1 MNQNQIFKDL
11 KVLELA
17 NILAGPSVGMFFA
30 ELGAAVTK
38 IENPKTNG
46 DPTRQWKLESE
57 KDKPISA
64 YYASVNW
71 GKKVKFID
79 FETENGLL
87 EIYELVKSSDI
98 IIVNFKKGDDLKFKL
113 DYETLK
119 KIKPK
124 LIYAH
129 LDGFGVF
136 DDKPAFDVV
145 LQAESGFM
153 SMNGNSANETLK
165 MPVALI
171 DVVAAHQLKE
181 AILIALINVYK
192 TGKGAMVKTSL
203 FESAL
208 SSLVNQ
214 ASNYLMERKIA
225 KPQGSL
231 HPNIAPYGETF
242 VTADNKK
249 IVLAIGTEK
258 QFEKLCKTLELSD
271 LLTNEKFS
279 NNTQRVKNRT
289 ELEKILHQKI
299 EKIELINL
307 ARKFEAEKI
316 PFGEIK
322 NIAEVLN
329 QKNIESL
336 ILEEMQENCMTKRIK
351 SISFQIYFS

>member
-1 MNQNQIFKDL
+1 MDQNHFFKDL

-30 ELGAAVTK
+30 ELGADVTK
-38 IENPKTNG
+38 IENPKTGG

-57 KDKPISA
+57 RDKPVSA

-71 GKKVKFID
+71 GKKVKFVD
-79 FETENGLL
+79 FESEEGIQ
-87 EIYELVKSSDI
+87 EIYELVKNSDI

-119 KIKPK
+119 NINPKI
-124 LIYAH
+124 IYAH
-129 LDGFGVF
+129 LDGFGAF

-153 SMNGNSANETLK
+153 SMNGNSENETLK

-171 DVVAAHQLKE
+171 DVLAAHQLKE
-181 AILIALINVYK
+181 AILIAIINLFK
-192 TGKGAMVKTSL
+192 TGKGALVKTSL
-203 FESAL
+203 YESAL

-242 VTADNKK
+242 YSSDNQK

-258 QFEKLCKTLELSD
+258 QFEKLCKELGLEY
-271 LLTNEKFS
+271 LLHNERF
-279 NNTQRVKNRT
+279 NTNTQRVKNRT
-289 ELEKILHQKI
+289 ELEKILHNKI
-299 EKIELINL
+299 KNIDFDSLSN
-307 ARKFEAEKI
+307 KFNGKKI
-316 PFGEIK
+316 PFGKIK
-322 NIAEVLN
+322 PLNEVLN
-329 QKNIESL
+329 QKYIEPL
-336 ILEEMQENCMTKRIK
+336 VLEEIQENCMTKRLK
-351 SISFQIYFS
+351 SVSFKIYFS

>member
-1 MNQNQIFKDL
+1 MNQNHFFKDL
-11 KVLELA
+11 RVLELA

-57 KDKPISA
+57 KDKAISA

-79 FETENGLL
+79 FETDNGIL
-87 EIYELVKSSDI
+87 EIYELVKSSDV
-98 IIVNFKKGDDLKFKL
+98 IIVNFKKGDDVKFQL

-119 KIKPK
+119 NINPKI
-124 LIYAH
+124 IYAH
-129 LDGFGVF
+129 LDGFGEF

-153 SMNGNSANETLK
+153 SMNGNSENETLK

-171 DVVAAHQLKE
+171 DVLAAHQLKE
-181 AILIALINVYK
+181 AILIAIINLYK
-192 TGKGAMVKTSL
+192 TGKGALIKTSL

-214 ASNYLMERKIA
+214 ASNYLMGGEIA

-242 VTADNKK
+242 LSADNHKL
-249 IVLAIGTEK
+249 VLAIGTEK
-258 QFEKLCKTLELSD
+258 QFKKLCEQLDVVELIKS
-271 LLTNEKFS
+271 EKFHT
-279 NNTQRVKNRT
+279 NTQRVKNRT
-289 ELEKILHQKI
+289 ELGEILHEKIKKI
-299 EKIELINL
+299 
-307 ARKFEAEKI
+307 KFKDLETKFNAEKI
-316 PFGEIK
+316 PFGQIK
-322 NIAEVLN
+322 NINEVLT
-329 QKNIESL
+329 QKNIENF
-336 ILEEMQENCMTKRIK
+336 ILEEIQENCMTKRMK
-351 SISFQIYFS
+351 SISFKIYFS